1 MTAAEI
7 HRHARAAGGARIVAH
22 CRALG
27 LGAGDAALSAQA
39 RLETVLGPE
48 LAQRLVHALSG
59 DHRGRVQRF

>member
-1 MTAAEI
+1 MTAAEF
-7 HRHARAAGGARIVAH
+7 RPHARAAGGIRIIAH

-27 LGAGDAALSAQA
+27 LGAGDAAPSAQT

-48 LAQRLVHALSG
+48 LAERLVRALSG